1 MKQYRL
7 KIRQRA
13 CRIEG
18 GQRNRLALLVGQG
31 CDQVA
36 GVGGG
41 SISPKPKGSGKA
53 GGRKQHL
60 SQVSKEEEKW
70 VQWKEGFRV
79 VRETGR
85 EKSFPQERGG
95 RLRMSRCLLG
105 RAGSWVCLSAEVEK
119 GRDEA
124 GS

>member
-1 MKQYRL
+1 MKQCWL

-13 CRIEG
+13 CRVES
-18 GQRNRLALLVGQG
+18 GQGNRLALLVGQG

-60 SQVSKEEEKW
+60 SQVSERRGKL
-70 VQWKEGFRV
+70 G
-79 VRETGR
+79 
-85 EKSFPQERGG
+85 SMERG
-95 RLRMSRCLLG
+95 
-105 RAGSWVCLSAEVEK
+105 V
-119 GRDEA
+119 
-124 GS
+124 